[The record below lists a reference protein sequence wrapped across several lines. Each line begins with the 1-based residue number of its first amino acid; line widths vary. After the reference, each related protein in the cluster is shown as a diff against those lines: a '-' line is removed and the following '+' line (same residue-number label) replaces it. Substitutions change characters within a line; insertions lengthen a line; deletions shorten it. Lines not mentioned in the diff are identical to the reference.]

1 MLKKYLCIF
10 IISSLLAACSTRDQD
25 SAQLK
30 LVNSNGQQIN
40 DVSENPWGEDK
51 FYGNRSPSSFKGL
64 EVEEFIDYKIKE
76 NDTLMLISFA
86 TYGDYARWREII
98 KNNPV
103 KANELVIGDTLR
115 LVKPNSPTIFY
126 PKGLPYIVQQG
137 DTLGK
142 ISDDKYGTPRK
153 WRKIYNNNK
162 TLIKNPNIIF
172 AGFTIFYEPE
182 EKNIAL

>member
-1 MLKKYLCIF
+1 MKNK
-10 IISSLLAACSTRDQD
+10 IINAVLTILICVSCSSRNQS
-25 SAQLK
+25 SGNLK
-30 LVNSNGQQIN
+30 LVDSKGNNIN
-40 DVSENPWGEDK
+40 EVSENPWGEDK

-64 EVEEFIDYKIKE
+64 DVQEFIEYTIKE
-76 NDTLMLISFA
+76 NDTLMLISFD
-86 TYGDYARWREII
+86 TYGDYGRWREII

-103 KANELVIGDTLR
+103 KANELIIGDTLR
-115 LVKPNSPTIFY
+115 LVKPKSPTIFS
-126 PKGLPYIVQQG
+126 PKGLPYIIRKG

-162 TLIKNPNIIF
+162 TLIKDPNRIF

-182 EKNIAL
+182 EKSIAL